1 MSYIDVT
8 GKTEEEAISRAL
20 EQLKL
25 DRDDVSVQI
34 LERAKSGFL
43 GIGSAPAKVRV
54 TYGAEEEEPAA
65 PVRPAAVEKPAEKAE
80 KETRPAAKPAPR
92 PAEKPAAQQK
102 KPAPTE
108 PARREEAPAQQA
120 APAAEEIRDE
130 KSEAI
135 RTFLSGLMEKMEVEA
150 KIQVF

>member
-43 GIGSAPAKVRV
+43 GIGSTPAKVRV

-65 PVRPAAVEKPAEKAE
+65 PVRPAVVEKPVEKTE
-80 KETRPAAKPAPR
+80 KETRPAAKPAPGPRKSPR
-92 PAEKPAAQQK
+92 PSRRSPLPPSRSAAR
-102 KPAPTE
+102 T
-108 PARREEAPAQQA
+108 RRRRPPPRRRSAT
-120 APAAEEIRDE
+120 R
-130 KSEAI
+130 S
-135 RTFLSGLMEKMEVEA
+135 RRLSVPSFP
-150 KIQVF
+150 V

>member
-65 PVRPAAVEKPAEKAE
+65 PVRPAAVDR
-80 KETRPAAKPAPR
+80 RPLLPCPGDPGATDVSIFNG
-92 PAEKPAAQQK
+92 K
-102 KPAPTE
+102 K
-108 PARREEAPAQQA
+108 
-120 APAAEEIRDE
+120 
-130 KSEAI
+130 
-135 RTFLSGLMEKMEVEA
+135 
-150 KIQVF
+150 